1 MQPLTDKLKGAKRK
15 KSGHLTN
22 PRGAHGISLSETG
35 LIRLHKAS
43 APPKRCTL
51 VPVNGR
57 LGHRRGGH
65 AATTGRRS
73 LAAPSVFLKTFATS

>member
-57 LGHRRGGH
+57 LGHRRGG
-65 AATTGRRS
+65 ARCNNWSTEFGS
-73 LAAPSVFLKTFATS
+73 P